1 MVYLSHIK
9 FNILCMRKPLLF
21 LTALSLLSSL
31 SFAQSISLLA
41 GSSYTQNFDGLANSG
56 TTNDQSTLPLGWY
69 MLETGTNANTTY
81 AADNGSS
88 NAGNTY
94 SYGSTGSTDRALGGL
109 LSGNLIPLFGASF
122 TNNTGITLTSITI
135 SYTGELWR
143 LGTTGRTDQLD
154 FSLSLDATS
163 LTTGNWPDINNL
175 DFVTPNITGTAG
187 ARDGNAAGN
196 RTAISFTIT
205 GLSIPNGATFWIR
218 WSDFNA
224 TSADDGLAV
233 DDFTLSTNASI
244 LPVKLT
250 DFSVTRQQQAVVA
263 SWATLTE
270 TNSKQFELQR
280 NVAGSSWTTV
290 ATVAAQGNSN
300 SRREYKALDA
310 QPLAGTVLYRIKSI
324 DLDGS
329 FTYSS
334 VQQLTVQAA
343 ALQAKLY
350 PNPASQQVFVQ
361 LTDASTFKGWL
372 QISNNNGQVLLRR
385 QVSSSNGQLQVPIQ
399 QLTAG
404 MYSVQLVEE
413 ASGKKQ
419 TLSLIVK

>member
-1 MVYLSHIK
+1 
-9 FNILCMRKPLLF
+9 MRKPLL
-21 LTALSLLSSL
+21 LMAAVSMLSTL

-41 GSSYTQNFDGLANSG
+41 GSSYTQNFDALASSG
-56 TTNDQSTLPLGWY
+56 TGTALPLGWSIS
-69 MLETGTNANTTY
+69 ESGTNANTSYT
-81 AADNGSS
+81 ADDGTL

-94 SYGSTGSTDRALGGL
+94 SYGTTSSTDRALGGL
-109 LSGNLIPLFGASF
+109 FSGSLTPLFGASF
-122 TNNTGITLTSITI
+122 INNTGITLTSITI
-135 SYTGELWR
+135 SYTGEMWR
-143 LGTTGRTDQLD
+143 LGTALRNDQLD
-154 FSLSLDATS
+154 FSYSTNATS
-163 LTTGNWPDINNL
+163 ITTGTWTDVNNL
-175 DFVTPNITGTAG
+175 DFVTPDNSGTAG
-187 ARDGNAAGN
+187 ARVGNNAGF

-205 GLSIPNGATFWIR
+205 GLNIANGAGIYIR

-224 TSADDGLAV
+224 SGADDGLAI
-233 DDFTLSTNASI
+233 DDFTISTNASI

-250 DFSVTRQQQAVVA
+250 DFSVAKKQQAVVA

-270 TNSKQFELQR
+270 TNSKQFDLQR
-280 NVAGSSWTTV
+280 STAGSSSWTTV
-290 ATVAAQGNSN
+290 ASVTAQGNSN
-300 SRREYKALDA
+300 IRRQYKAVDA
-310 QPLAGTVLYRIKSI
+310 QPLAGTALYRIKSI

-329 FTYSS
+329 VTYSA
-334 VQQLTVQAA
+334 VQQLTAQAT

-361 LTDASTFKGWL
+361 LANATSFKGWL

-385 QVSSSNGQLQVPIQ
+385 QVTSSNGQVQVPIQ
-399 QLTAG
+399 QLSAG